1 MTKMRAEQAPELCE
15 GLMAAIVSYSQNKNE
30 ANARLACV
38 MLKKLYLDGRKE
50 EESLTQLDASQI
62 TALKNQFKSSMDLE
76 EPMGL
81 LKAKAR
87 IICKLHKKE
96 ESYAEVVT

>member
-1 MTKMRAEQAPELCE
+1 
-15 GLMAAIVSYSQNKNE
+15 
-30 ANARLACV
+30 
-38 MLKKLYLDGRKE
+38 MLKKLFLDGRKE
-50 EESLTQLDASQI
+50 EETFAQLDAAQI

-76 EPMGL
+76 EPTGL
-81 LKAKAR
+81 LRAKAQ